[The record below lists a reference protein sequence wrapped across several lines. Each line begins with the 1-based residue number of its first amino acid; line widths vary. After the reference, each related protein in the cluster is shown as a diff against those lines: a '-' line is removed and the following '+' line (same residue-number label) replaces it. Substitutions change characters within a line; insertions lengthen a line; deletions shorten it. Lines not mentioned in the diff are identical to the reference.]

1 MTTASSGESALG
13 DLIRDEIAATGPMP
27 FAGFMARALYHPTLG
42 YYAGGGCGRE
52 PLGWEGDYVTS
63 GDLHP
68 LWGWSLARQ
77 LHQMWELL
85 GQPVVFDV
93 LEAGAG
99 RGLLAA
105 AVWRYARELAPGWLP
120 ALRYTLVD
128 SAPLDSPL
136 RRTRE
141 QGLASALAA
150 LDVPVHATR
159 WASTIGDVFA
169 TSSLVGAVVSNE
181 LVDALPVH
189 VVEVAGGEL
198 REVYVAA
205 DAAGRLIGQ
214 LGPPSTAE
222 LVEYLDRFRVP
233 WRAYDDGWRCEICL
247 AAPLWM
253 REVAETIERG
263 FVLTLDYGDT
273 ARRLYRP
280 ERRHGTLAVYTRHRH
295 GEQPLAHPGAQDL
308 TAHVNFSALATAGRE
323 SGLRLAGFTTQA
335 AFLTR
340 LGIRDEAE
348 ALGRRLYPAAD
359 AARHTDRG
367 QADHLRSL
375 GLRGAVET
383 LLDPRG
389 LGGFRVLAQQRAVPG
404 VRRAL
409 LGFSSAGA
417 AREFG

>member
-13 DLIRDEIAATGPMP
+13 DLIRDEIATTGPMP

-42 YYAGGGCGRE
+42 YYAGGGRGRE

-85 GQPVVFDV
+85 GHPVVFDV

-205 DAAGRLIGQ
+205 DAAGRLIEQ

-222 LVEYLDRFRVP
+222 LVEYLIASACRGAPMTTVGGARSASPRRCGCARSPRRSSVASSSPSTTVTPRAASTVP
-233 WRAYDDGWRCEICL
+233 NGGTVRWPSTRAIATASSRWRIPGAGPHRSRQL
-247 AAPLWM
+247 LGA
-253 REVAETIERG
+253 
-263 FVLTLDYGDT
+263 
-273 ARRLYRP
+273 
-280 ERRHGTLAVYTRHRH
+280 RHRRTREWPAPRRFH
-295 GEQPLAHPGAQDL
+295 D
-308 TAHVNFSALATAGRE
+308 AGRV
-323 SGLRLAGFTTQA
+323 SHPPRHP
-335 AFLTR
+335 
-340 LGIRDEAE
+340 
-348 ALGRRLYPAAD
+348 RR
-359 AARHTDRG
+359 G
-367 QADHLRSL
+367 
-375 GLRGAVET
+375 
-383 LLDPRG
+383 
-389 LGGFRVLAQQRAVPG
+389 
-404 VRRAL
+404 
-409 LGFSSAGA
+409 
-417 AREFG
+417 